1 MLLNKDFTQLELEA
15 TEFYGFTKSK
25 EVLILSKPH
34 NGIGYWTLGNWVK
47 WEDEEPKFV
56 STSGW
61 EITNVVGW
69 MELPS
74 VEEY

>member
-15 TEFYGFTKSK
+15 AEFYGLTKSK

-56 STSGW
+56 STSGR
-61 EITNVVGW
+61 EIINVVGW

>member
-15 TEFYGFTKSK
+15 AEYYGLTKSK
-25 EVLILSKPH
+25 EVLFLSKPPY
-34 NGIGYWTLGNWVK
+34 GSVYWTLGNWVK